1 MCYVALH
8 VEFASNTGLYSSIV
22 GEFII
27 KSANQ
32 EAGCSQ
38 ILACQKATLDKF
50 LLYQVYVH
58 LQAFPWQY

>member
-1 MCYVALH
+1 MCYVALY
-8 VEFASNTGLYSSIV
+8 VEFASNT

-50 LLYQVYVH
+50 LLYQVYGH
-58 LQAFPWQY
+58 LQAFP